1 MKPIFINI
9 CREILDY
16 VCSIFSH
23 IIIMQLSLFSYFSL
37 SLLVAGE
44 KGTLFALEELLPAM
58 AVPVVPTQALH
69 VSGAELTELTSE
81 DAVWSIV
88 SHCRATRC

>member
-1 MKPIFINI
+1 MYKI
-9 CREILDY
+9 
-16 VCSIFSH
+16 SI
-23 IIIMQLSLFSYFSL
+23 SYFFPSTRMV

-44 KGTLFALEELLPAM
+44 KGTVFALEELLATV
-58 AVPVVPTQALH
+58 AVPIVPAQALH
-69 VSGAELTELTSE
+69 VSRAELAELASE